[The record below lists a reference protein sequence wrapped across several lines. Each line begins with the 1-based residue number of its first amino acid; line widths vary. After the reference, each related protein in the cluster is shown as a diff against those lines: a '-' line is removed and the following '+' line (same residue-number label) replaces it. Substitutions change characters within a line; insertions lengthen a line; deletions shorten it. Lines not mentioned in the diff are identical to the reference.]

1 MKSKKAS
8 KASKSF
14 SKSFDNE
21 GNINEDQD
29 SVQPFHHVPM
39 QNIND
44 KSLISNI
51 DLTQGAHDLSKNS
64 LNLSKLINSDDD
76 LDIDIEDPVT

>member
-1 MKSKKAS
+1 
-8 KASKSF
+8 
-14 SKSFDNE
+14 
-21 GNINEDQD
+21 
-29 SVQPFHHVPM
+29 M